1 MKLYISLTGRLPWRL
16 FFKAMAIRQLYEYT
30 GLGNTFSWS
39 SIKSMGDTALL
50 DIDTVTG
57 FDTLLGECT
66 DTEFP
71 CKDDNWL
78 LFFSLNCEFRLTTFS
93 IFSLRSDPY
102 TEPCRLTA
110 VEFGFVC
117 VLTCEN
123 AVFFGELWWVGRT
136 AMGITDCGL
145 TIRFGLLLSISKEES
160 IIFWTLATSFHWI
173 FCIQS
178 SMDGPVLS
186 KSKALLAWLLF
197 SLFRKSAFARI
208 FSISLW
214 ISWESIDTVSRK
226 SMSDGL
232 QYAMLN
238 IVLWRRLHSTTKNYK
253 WCHL

>member
-93 IFSLRSDPY
+93 IFSPRSDPY

-110 VEFGFVC
+110 VEVGFVC

-123 AVFFGELWWVGRT
+123 AVFFGELW
-136 AMGITDCGL
+136 
-145 TIRFGLLLSISKEES
+145 
-160 IIFWTLATSFHWI
+160 
-173 FCIQS
+173 
-178 SMDGPVLS
+178 
-186 KSKALLAWLLF
+186 
-197 SLFRKSAFARI
+197 
-208 FSISLW
+208 
-214 ISWESIDTVSRK
+214 
-226 SMSDGL
+226 
-232 QYAMLN
+232 
-238 IVLWRRLHSTTKNYK
+238 
-253 WCHL
+253 